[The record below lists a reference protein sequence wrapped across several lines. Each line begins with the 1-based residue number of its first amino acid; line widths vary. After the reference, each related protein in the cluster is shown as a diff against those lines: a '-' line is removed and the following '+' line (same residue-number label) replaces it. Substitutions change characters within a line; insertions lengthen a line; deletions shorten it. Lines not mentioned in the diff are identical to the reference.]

1 MMKYSKEQTIHI
13 ATLLNKTTCLQDV
26 NQLIFKEGC
35 TEKMPFFI
43 HQEEVLDMDCVEKQ
57 LAKEEGQRK
66 KLKSMDS
73 ALVVVQESDA
83 THKIILVEF
92 RFNYKKMS
100 NLTKVELFE
109 KMAGSTN
116 ALENTLIIDDK
127 YYFIFNAN
135 LKQQAIN
142 RFRRMVP
149 SMPHNFIATD
159 IHELKTLFFD

>member
-1 MMKYSKEQTIHI
+1 MMKYSKEQTIHL

-26 NQLIFKEGC
+26 NQLIFNEGC
-35 TEKMPFFI
+35 IEKMPFFI
-43 HQEEVLDMDCVEKQ
+43 HQEELLDMDCVENQ
-57 LAKEEGQRK
+57 LAIEEQRK
-66 KLKSMDS
+66 RFKSMDS
-73 ALVVVQESDA
+73 ALVVVQESDD
-83 THKIILVEF
+83 TPKIILVEF

-100 NLTKVELFE
+100 NLTKVELFD
-109 KMAGSTN
+109 KVAGSTN

>member
-1 MMKYSKEQTIHI
+1 MMKYSKEQTIHL
-13 ATLLNKTTCLQDV
+13 ATLLNKTTCLQDI
-26 NQLIFKEGC
+26 NQLIVKEGC
-35 TEKMPFFI
+35 TEEIFFI
-43 HQEEVLDMDCVEKQ
+43 HQEEVLDMDCVENQ
-57 LAKEEGQRK
+57 LAIEGQRK
-66 KLKSMDS
+66 RFKSMDS
-73 ALVVVQESDA
+73 ALVVVQESDD
-83 THKIILVEF
+83 TPKIILVEF

-109 KMAGSTN
+109 KVAGSTN
-116 ALENTLIIDDK
+116 ALENTLTIDAK